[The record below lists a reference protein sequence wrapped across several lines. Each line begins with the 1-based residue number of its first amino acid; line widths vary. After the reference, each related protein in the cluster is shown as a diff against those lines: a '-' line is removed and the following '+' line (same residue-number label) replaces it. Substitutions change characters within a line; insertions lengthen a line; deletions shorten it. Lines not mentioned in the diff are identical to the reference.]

1 MSEMHKKP
9 GQWNFSDFNKINAFR
24 EEIPEEKRKLVQDA
38 EAYNRIIE
46 GFLKE
51 VSSKRKPCLEKTVE
65 DGRFVVFGTEIDLN
79 TYPFTA
85 TGEKHVADNNMYKSI
100 TGLLQPLYSLILEK
114 MGEIKMEYD
123 FIIPNAVLTYAK
135 NKTKKLPRV
144 TKLSIYGQ
152 KKFHYGIV
160 LPSAGKELYQI
171 HDGKVVVASGVI
183 ENEIKEIKKL

>member
-38 EAYNRIIE
+38 GAYNRIIE

-144 TKLSIYGQ
+144 TKLSIYCQ